1 MFLDPTIRKA
11 EIIEECGPES
21 PPTMEEMDLEN
32 DVYEELVETT
42 VEEEDEPM
50 DPPPFSYYLI
60 PLNFIKRS

>member
-1 MFLDPTIRKA
+1 M
-11 EIIEECGPES
+11 EERGPES

-60 PLNFIKRS
+60 PLNFIKRY

>member
-1 MFLDPTIRKA
+1 M
-11 EIIEECGPES
+11 EERRPES

-42 VEEEDEPM
+42 VEEDDEPM
-50 DPPPFSYYLI
+50 LDPPPFSYYLI